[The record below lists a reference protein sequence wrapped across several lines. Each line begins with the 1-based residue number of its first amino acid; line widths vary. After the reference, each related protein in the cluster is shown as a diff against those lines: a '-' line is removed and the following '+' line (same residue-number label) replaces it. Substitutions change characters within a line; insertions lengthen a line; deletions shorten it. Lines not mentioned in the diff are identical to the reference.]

1 MTHATRIAVE
11 SAPPADVAVG
21 SDIELRVRV
30 SCSEGCDLDGL
41 HIEVTAPDDTLSSVR
56 LSGREGADAAGAI
69 AFKAPQTV
77 GQHAWSVA
85 FPVQQIAGIH
95 HEASSASVCIRTKPH
110 ATSLAV
116 WDLPTHAVTG
126 QRFTIKVGA
135 KSSADCPLVGQEIE
149 ICDETGSVAGRAT
162 LQGSPWPGTSG
173 LYWTEVELRAPSND
187 GLSSWSAR
195 LAPVELGSAHDETS
209 SQFHVAVVRPS
220 EHTVTVKVIE
230 TVTVKVIEKESAAPV
245 GDVLVRLGAYRG
257 VTDQSGLAQIR
268 VGKGRYDLHI
278 WKVGYE
284 APARTVDVDDD
295 LAVEIE
301 AVALPPEDPD
311 ALWGM

>member
-21 SDIELRVRV
+21 SDIELQVRV

-41 HIEVTAPDDTLSSVR
+41 HIEVTAPDDTLSSAR
-56 LSGREGADAAGAI
+56 LSGREETDAAGTI
-69 AFKAPQTV
+69 VLKAPQTV
-77 GQHAWSVA
+77 GQHAWNVA
-85 FPVQQIAGIH
+85 CPAQEIADIR
-95 HEASSASVCIRTKPH
+95 HEASSASVCIATRPH

-116 WDLPTHAVTG
+116 WDMPAPVVAG
-126 QRFTIKVGA
+126 ERFTIKVGA
-135 KSSADCPLVGQEIE
+135 KSSADCRLEGQTIE
-149 ICDETGSVAGRAT
+149 ICDETGAVAGRAT
-162 LQGSPWPGTSG
+162 LQGSPWLGTSA
-173 LYWTEVELRAPSND
+173 LYWTQVELVAPAD
-187 GLSSWSAR
+187 DVLSSWSAR
-195 LAPVELGSAHDETS
+195 FAPAGLESAHDETS
-209 SQFHVAVVRPS
+209 SQFHVAVVRPP
-220 EHTVTVKVIE
+220 EHTVTVKI
-230 TVTVKVIEKESAAPV
+230 IEKQSTAPV
-245 GDVLVRLGAYRG
+245 CDVQVRLGAYRG
-257 VTDQSGLAQIR
+257 ATDQCGLAQIR

-284 APARTVDVDDD
+284 APDRTIDIEDD

>member
-1 MTHATRIAVE
+1 MTHATRIEVE
-11 SAPPADVAVG
+11 GAPPAEVAVG
-21 SDIELRVRV
+21 SSIELQVRV
-30 SCSEGCDLDGL
+30 SCCEGCDLDGL
-41 HIEVTAPDDTLSSVR
+41 DIEVKAPDDTLITIR
-56 LSGREGADAAGAI
+56 IFGREGADAAGAI
-69 AFKAPQTV
+69 ALKAPQSV
-77 GQHAWSVA
+77 GQHAWNVA
-85 FPVQQIAGIH
+85 FPVQEIAGIR
-95 HEASSASVCIRTKPH
+95 HEASSASVCIATRPH

-116 WDLPTHAVTG
+116 WDMPAPVVAG
-126 QRFTIKVGA
+126 ERFTIRVGA
-135 KSSADCPLVGQEIE
+135 KSSADCQLEGQEIE

-173 LYWTEVELRAPSND
+173 LYWTQVELVAPAND

-195 LAPVELGSAHDETS
+195 FAPAGLESAHDETS
-209 SQFHVAVVRPS
+209 SHFHVAVVRPP
-220 EHTVTVKVIE
+220 EHTVTVKI
-230 TVTVKVIEKESAAPV
+230 IEKESAAPV
-245 GDVLVRLGAYRG
+245 GDVQVRLGAHRG
-257 VTDQSGLAQIR
+257 ATDQSGVAQIR

-284 APARTVDVDDD
+284 APGRTVDIDDD

>member
-1 MTHATRIAVE
+1 MTHATRIEVE
-11 SAPPADVAVG
+11 SAPPAEVAVG
-21 SDIELRVRV
+21 SDIELQICV
-30 SCSEGCDLDGL
+30 SCTEGCDLDGL

-69 AFKAPQTV
+69 ALKAPQNV

-95 HEASSASVCIRTKPH
+95 HAASSASVCIRTKPH

-135 KSSADCPLVGQEIE
+135 KSSADCPLVGQRIE
-149 ICDETGSVAGRAT
+149 ICNETGAVAGRAT
-162 LQGSPWPGTSG
+162 LQGSPWTGTSG
-173 LYWTEVELRAPSND
+173 LYWTEVELIAPANE
-187 GLSSWSAR
+187 GVSSWSAR
-195 LAPVELGSAHDETS
+195 FAPAALESAHDETS
-209 SQFHVAVVRPS
+209 SQFHVAVVRPP
-220 EHTVTVKVIE
+220 EHTITVKI
-230 TVTVKVIEKESAAPV
+230 IEKQSAAPV
-245 GDVLVRLGAYRG
+245 GDVQVRLGAYRG
-257 VTDQSGLAQIR
+257 ATDQCGLAQIR
-268 VGKGRYDLHI
+268 VGKGRYDLQI

-284 APARTVDVDDD
+284 APDRTIDIKDD

>member
-1 MTHATRIAVE
+1 MTHATRIEVE
-11 SAPPADVAVG
+11 SSPPAEVAVG
-21 SDIELRVRV
+21 SEIELQVRV

-41 HIEVTAPDDTLSSVR
+41 HLEIKAPDGTLSALR
-56 LSGREGADAAGAI
+56 LSGCEGADAAGTI
-69 AFKAPQTV
+69 ALKAPQSV
-77 GQHAWSVA
+77 GQHAWNVA
-85 FPVQQIAGIH
+85 FPVQEIAGIQ
-95 HEASSASVCIRTKPH
+95 HEASSTSVGITTRPH

-116 WDLPTHAVTG
+116 WDMPAPVVAG
-126 QRFTIKVGA
+126 ERFTIKVGA
-135 KSSADCPLVGQEIE
+135 KSSADCRLEGQRIE
-149 ICDETGSVAGRAT
+149 ICDETDSVAGRAT

-209 SQFHVAVVRPS
+209 SQFHVAVVRPP
-220 EHTVTVKVIE
+220 EHTITVKI
-230 TVTVKVIEKESAAPV
+230 IEKQSGAPV
-245 GDVLVRLGAYRG
+245 GDVQVRLGAYRG
-257 VTDQSGLAQIR
+257 ATDQAGLAQIR
-268 VGKGRYDLHI
+268 VGKGRYDLNI

-284 APARTVDVDDD
+284 APGRSVDIDDD